1 MIQEI
6 FRKVDEG
13 RGLERDDIRYL
24 LENRESVE
32 EAVFEKARAMTDLH
46 FHKKIYV
53 RGLIEFTN
61 HCHNNCYYCGIR
73 RDNDEVERYRI
84 TPEELEAAVAV
95 GAEAGFQTFVLQ
107 GGEDAYFTD
116 ERLADWVRRI
126 KKIQPSCAITL
137 SVGERSMES
146 YARLKEAGADRFLLR
161 HETYDPAHYK
171 KLHPKEMDQ
180 QKRMK
185 CLMDLKAL
193 GYQVGSGFMVGSP
206 YQTIENLVEDF
217 MFLQE
222 FQPAMIGIGP
232 YVRHHATP
240 FRDFENGS
248 VELTAMCI
256 AILRLLFPTAN
267 IPSTT
272 AMQTLAEDGRNRGI
286 LAGANVFMPN
296 LSPPRVRK
304 SYALYDN
311 KAAFALEAA
320 ENLRDLKEQIA
331 ELGYE
336 IVMSRGDFTGRENH
350 NVQ

>member
-1 MIQEI
+1 MIETI
-6 FRKVDEG
+6 FKKIDEG
-13 RGLERDDIRYL
+13 RGLDREELRYL
-24 LENRESVE
+24 LENREALE
-32 EAVFEKARAMTDLH
+32 EVVFEKARAVSDRH

-61 HCHNNCYYCGIR
+61 YCHNNCYYCGIR
-73 RDNDEVERYRI
+73 RDNDEVARYRL
-84 TPEELEAAVAV
+84 TTEEMEAAVAV
-95 GAEAGFQTFVLQ
+95 GAQAGFQTFVLQ

-116 ERLADWVRRI
+116 ERLADWLRRI
-126 KKIQPSCAITL
+126 KKIQPGCAITL
-137 SVGERSMES
+137 SVGERSRQS

-161 HETYDPAHYK
+161 HETYDPEHYK
-171 KLHPKEMDQ
+171 KLHPKEMD
-180 QKRMK
+180 RERRLA
-185 CLMDLKAL
+185 CLNELKAL

-206 YQTIENLVEDF
+206 YQSTENLVEDF
-217 MFLQE
+217 MFLQKL
-222 FQPAMIGIGP
+222 QPAMIGIGP

-272 AMQTLAEDGRNRGI
+272 AMQTLAADGRNRGI

-296 LSPPRVRK
+296 LSPPRVRE

-320 ENLRDLKEQIA
+320 ENLRDLKAQIA

-336 IVMSRGDFTGRENH
+336 IVMSRGDFKGREI
-350 NVQ
+350 

>member
-1 MIQEI
+1 MIETI
-6 FRKVDEG
+6 FKRIDEG
-13 RGLERDDIRYL
+13 RGLDRKELRYL
-24 LENRESVE
+24 LENREDLE
-32 EAVFEKARAMTDLH
+32 EAVFEKARAVADRH

-61 HCHNNCYYCGIR
+61 YCHNNCYYCGIR
-73 RDNDEVERYRI
+73 RGNDEVDRYRL
-84 TPEELEAAVAV
+84 TTEEMEAAVAV
-95 GAEAGFQTFVLQ
+95 GAQAGFQTFVLQ

-116 ERLADWVRRI
+116 ERLADWLRRI
-126 KKIQPSCAITL
+126 KRIQPGCAITL
-137 SVGERSMES
+137 SVGERSRQS

-161 HETYDPAHYK
+161 HETYDPEHYK
-171 KLHPKEMDQ
+171 KLHPKEMD
-180 QKRMK
+180 RERRLA
-185 CLMDLKAL
+185 CLYELKAL

-206 YQTIENLVEDF
+206 YQSTENLVEDF
-217 MFLQE
+217 MFLQKL
-222 FQPAMIGIGP
+222 QPAMIGIGP

-272 AMQTLAEDGRNRGI
+272 AMQTLAADGRNRGI

-296 LSPPRVRK
+296 LSPPRVRE

-320 ENLRDLKEQIA
+320 ENLRDLKAQIA

-336 IVMSRGDFTGRENH
+336 IVMSRGDFKGREI
-350 NVQ
+350 

>member
-1 MIQEI
+1 MIQTI
-6 FRKVDEG
+6 FEKIDEK
-13 RGLERDDIRYL
+13 RSLDREDLRFL
-24 LENRESVE
+24 LEHREEVQE
-32 EAVFEKARAMTDLH
+32 VVFEKARSIAERY

-61 HCHNNCYYCGIR
+61 YCHNNCYYCGIR
-73 RDNDEVERYRI
+73 RGNGEVVRYRL
-84 TPEELEAAVAV
+84 TTEEMESAVAV

-116 ERLADWVRRI
+116 ERLCDWLQRI
-126 KKIQPSCAITL
+126 KKIQPGCAITL
-137 SVGERSMES
+137 SIGERSKES
-146 YARLKEAGADRFLLR
+146 YAMLKEAGADRFLLR
-161 HETYDPAHYK
+161 HETYDPEHYR

-180 QKRMK
+180 ERRMQ
-185 CLMDLKAL
+185 CLYDLKAL

-206 YQTIENLVEDF
+206 YQTLENLVDDF
-217 MFLQE
+217 LFLQE
-222 FQPAMIGIGP
+222 FRPAMIGIGP

-240 FRDFENGS
+240 FRNFGNGS

-256 AILRLLFPTAN
+256 AILRMLFPTAN

-272 AMQTLAEDGRNRGI
+272 AMQTLAKDGRNRGI

-296 LSPPRVRK
+296 LSPPRVRGK
-304 SYALYDN
+304 YALYDN

-331 ELGYE
+331 ALGYE
-336 IVMSRGDFTGRENH
+336 IVMSRGDFKGREKRY
-350 NVQ
+350 VR

>member
-1 MIQEI
+1 MIETI
-6 FRKVDEG
+6 FKKIDEG
-13 RGLERDDIRYL
+13 RGLDREELRYL
-24 LENRESVE
+24 LENREALE
-32 EAVFEKARAMTDLH
+32 EAVFEKARAVSDRH

-53 RGLIEFTN
+53 RGLIEFSN
-61 HCHNNCYYCGIR
+61 YCHNNCYYCGIR
-73 RDNDEVERYRI
+73 RGNDEVDRYRL
-84 TPEELEAAVAV
+84 TTEEMEAAVAV
-95 GAEAGFQTFVLQ
+95 GAQAGFQTFVLQ

-116 ERLADWVRRI
+116 ERLAEWLRRI
-126 KKIQPSCAITL
+126 KRIQPGCAITL
-137 SVGERSMES
+137 SVGERSRQS

-161 HETYDPAHYK
+161 HETYDSEHYK
-171 KLHPKEMDQ
+171 KLHPKEMD
-180 QKRMK
+180 RERRLA
-185 CLMDLKAL
+185 CLNELKAL

-206 YQTIENLVEDF
+206 YQSTENLVEDF
-217 MFLQE
+217 MFLQKL
-222 FQPAMIGIGP
+222 QPAMIGIGP

-272 AMQTLAEDGRNRGI
+272 AMQTLAADGRNRGI

-296 LSPPRVRK
+296 LSPPRVRE

-320 ENLRDLKEQIA
+320 ENLRDLKAQIA

-336 IVMSRGDFTGRENH
+336 IVMSRGDFKGREI
-350 NVQ
+350 

>member
-1 MIQEI
+1 MIETI
-6 FRKVDEG
+6 FKKIDEG
-13 RGLERDDIRYL
+13 RGLDREELRYL
-24 LENRESVE
+24 LENREAL
-32 EAVFEKARAMTDLH
+32 EAVVFEKARAVSDRH

-53 RGLIEFTN
+53 RGLIEFSN
-61 HCHNNCYYCGIR
+61 YCHNNCYYCGIR
-73 RDNDEVERYRI
+73 RGNDEVDRYRL
-84 TPEELEAAVAV
+84 TTEEMEAAVAV
-95 GAEAGFQTFVLQ
+95 GAQAGFQTFVLQ

-116 ERLADWVRRI
+116 ERLAEWLRRI
-126 KKIQPSCAITL
+126 KRIQPGCAITL
-137 SVGERSMES
+137 SVGERSRQS

-161 HETYDPAHYK
+161 HETYDSEHYK
-171 KLHPKEMDQ
+171 KLHPKEMD
-180 QKRMK
+180 RDRRLA
-185 CLMDLKAL
+185 CLNELKAL

-206 YQTIENLVEDF
+206 YQSTENLVEDF
-217 MFLQE
+217 MFLQKL
-222 FQPAMIGIGP
+222 QPAMIGIGP

-272 AMQTLAEDGRNRGI
+272 AMQTLAADGRNRGI

-296 LSPPRVRK
+296 LSPPRVRE

-331 ELGYE
+331 QLGYE
-336 IVMSRGDFTGRENH
+336 IVMSRGDFKGREI
-350 NVQ
+350 

>member
-1 MIQEI
+1 MIETI
-6 FRKVDEG
+6 FKKIDEG
-13 RGLERDDIRYL
+13 RGLEREDLRYL
-24 LENRESVE
+24 LENRETVE
-32 EAVFEKARAMTDLH
+32 EALFEKARALTERH

-61 HCHNNCYYCGIR
+61 YCHNNCYYCGIR
-73 RDNDEVERYRI
+73 RDNDEVARYRL
-84 TPEELEAAVAV
+84 TTEEMEAAVAV

-116 ERLADWVRRI
+116 ERLADWLRRI
-126 KKIQPSCAITL
+126 KKIQPGCAITL
-137 SVGERSMES
+137 SVGERSRQS

-161 HETYDPAHYK
+161 HETYDPEHYK
-171 KLHPKEMDQ
+171 KLHPKEMD
-180 QKRMK
+180 RERRLA
-185 CLMDLKAL
+185 CLYELKAL

-206 YQTIENLVEDF
+206 YQSTENLVEDF
-217 MFLQE
+217 MFLQKL
-222 FQPAMIGIGP
+222 QPAMIGIGP

-256 AILRLLFPTAN
+256 AILRLLFPAAN

-272 AMQTLAEDGRNRGI
+272 AMQTLAADGRNRGI

-296 LSPPRVRK
+296 LSPPRVRE

-320 ENLRDLKEQIA
+320 ENLRDLKAQIA

-336 IVMSRGDFTGRENH
+336 IVMSRGDFKGREI
-350 NVQ
+350 

>member
-1 MIQEI
+1 MIETI
-6 FRKVDEG
+6 FKKIDEG
-13 RGLERDDIRYL
+13 RGLDREELRYL
-24 LENRESVE
+24 LENREAL
-32 EAVFEKARAMTDLH
+32 EAVVFEKARAVSDRH

-53 RGLIEFTN
+53 RGLIEFSN
-61 HCHNNCYYCGIR
+61 YCHNNCYYCGIR
-73 RDNDEVERYRI
+73 RGNDEVDRYRL
-84 TPEELEAAVAV
+84 TTEEMEAAVAV
-95 GAEAGFQTFVLQ
+95 GAQAGFQTFVLQ

-116 ERLADWVRRI
+116 ERLAEWLRRI
-126 KKIQPSCAITL
+126 KRIQPGCAITL
-137 SVGERSMES
+137 SVGERSRQS

-161 HETYDPAHYK
+161 HETYDSEHYK
-171 KLHPKEMDQ
+171 KLHPKEMD
-180 QKRMK
+180 RDRRLA
-185 CLMDLKAL
+185 CLNELKAL

-206 YQTIENLVEDF
+206 YQSTENLVEDF
-217 MFLQE
+217 MFLQKL
-222 FQPAMIGIGP
+222 QPAMIGIGP

-272 AMQTLAEDGRNRGI
+272 AMQTLAADGRNRGI

-296 LSPPRVRK
+296 LSPPRVRE

-320 ENLRDLKEQIA
+320 ENLRDLKAQIA

>member
-1 MIQEI
+1 MIETI
-6 FRKVDEG
+6 FKKIDEG
-13 RGLERDDIRYL
+13 RGLEREDLRYL
-24 LENRESVE
+24 LENRETVE
-32 EAVFEKARAMTDLH
+32 DAVFEKARAITERH

-61 HCHNNCYYCGIR
+61 YCHNNCYYCGIR
-73 RDNDEVERYRI
+73 RDNDEVARYRL
-84 TPEELEAAVAV
+84 TTEEMEAAVTV

-116 ERLADWVRRI
+116 ERLADWLGRI
-126 KKIQPSCAITL
+126 KKIQPGCAITL
-137 SVGERSMES
+137 SVGERSRQS

-161 HETYDPAHYK
+161 HETYDPEHYK
-171 KLHPKEMDQ
+171 KLHPKEMD
-180 QKRMK
+180 RDRRLA
-185 CLMDLKAL
+185 CLYDLKTL

-206 YQTIENLVEDF
+206 YQSTENLVEDF
-217 MFLQE
+217 MFLQKL
-222 FQPAMIGIGP
+222 QPAMIGIGP

-256 AILRLLFPTAN
+256 AILRLLFPAAN

-272 AMQTLAEDGRNRGI
+272 AMQTLAADGRNRGI

-296 LSPPRVRK
+296 LSPPRVRE

-320 ENLRDLKEQIA
+320 ENLRDLKAQIA

-336 IVMSRGDFTGRENH
+336 IVMSRGDFKGREI
-350 NVQ
+350 

>member
-1 MIQEI
+1 MIETI
-6 FRKVDEG
+6 FKKIDEG
-13 RGLERDDIRYL
+13 RGLEREDLRYL
-24 LENRESVE
+24 LENRETVE
-32 EAVFEKARAMTDLH
+32 EPVFEKARALTERH

-61 HCHNNCYYCGIR
+61 YCHNNCYYCGIR
-73 RDNDEVERYRI
+73 RDNDEVARYRL
-84 TPEELEAAVAV
+84 TTEEMEAAVAV

-116 ERLADWVRRI
+116 EQLADWLGRI
-126 KKIQPSCAITL
+126 KKIQPGCAITL
-137 SVGERSMES
+137 SVGERSRQS

-161 HETYDPAHYK
+161 HETYDPEHYK
-171 KLHPKEMDQ
+171 KLHPKEMD
-180 QKRMK
+180 RDRRLA
-185 CLMDLKAL
+185 CLYELKAL

-206 YQTIENLVEDF
+206 YQSTENLVEDF
-217 MFLQE
+217 MFLQKL
-222 FQPAMIGIGP
+222 QPAMIGIGP

-272 AMQTLAEDGRNRGI
+272 AMQTLAADGRNRGI

-296 LSPPRVRK
+296 LSPPRVRE

-320 ENLRDLKEQIA
+320 ENLRDLKAQIA

-336 IVMSRGDFTGRENH
+336 IVMSRGDFTGREI
-350 NVQ
+350 

>member
-1 MIQEI
+1 MIETI
-6 FRKVDEG
+6 FKKIDEG
-13 RGLERDDIRYL
+13 RGLDREELRYL
-24 LENRESVE
+24 LENREALE
-32 EAVFEKARAMTDLH
+32 EAVFEKARAVSDRH

-53 RGLIEFTN
+53 RGLIEFSN
-61 HCHNNCYYCGIR
+61 YCHNNCYYCGIR
-73 RDNDEVERYRI
+73 RDNDEVARYRL
-84 TPEELEAAVAV
+84 TTEEMEAAVAV
-95 GAEAGFQTFVLQ
+95 GAQAGFQTFVLQ

-116 ERLADWVRRI
+116 ERLADWLRRI
-126 KKIQPSCAITL
+126 KKIQPGCAITL
-137 SVGERSMES
+137 SVGERSRQS

-161 HETYDPAHYK
+161 HETYDPEHYK
-171 KLHPKEMDQ
+171 KLHPKEMD
-180 QKRMK
+180 RERRLA
-185 CLMDLKAL
+185 CLNELKAL

-206 YQTIENLVEDF
+206 YQSTENLVEDF
-217 MFLQE
+217 MFLQKL
-222 FQPAMIGIGP
+222 QPAMIGIGP

-272 AMQTLAEDGRNRGI
+272 AMQTLAADGRNRGI

-296 LSPPRVRK
+296 LSPPRVRE

-320 ENLRDLKEQIA
+320 ENLRDLKAQIA

-336 IVMSRGDFTGRENH
+336 IVMSRGDFKGREI
-350 NVQ
+350 

>member
-1 MIQEI
+1 MIETI
-6 FRKVDEG
+6 FKKIDEG
-13 RGLERDDIRYL
+13 RGLEREDLRYL
-24 LENRESVE
+24 LENCETVE
-32 EAVFEKARAMTDLH
+32 EAVFEKARAITERH

-61 HCHNNCYYCGIR
+61 YCHNNCYYCGIR
-73 RDNDEVERYRI
+73 RDNDEVARYRL
-84 TPEELEAAVAV
+84 TTEEMEAAVAV

-107 GGEDAYFTD
+107 GGEDTYFTD
-116 ERLADWVRRI
+116 ERLADWLGRI
-126 KKIQPSCAITL
+126 KKIQPGCAITL
-137 SVGERSMES
+137 SVGERSRES

-161 HETYDPAHYK
+161 HETYDPEHYK
-171 KLHPKEMDQ
+171 KLHPKEMD
-180 QKRMK
+180 RDRRLA
-185 CLMDLKAL
+185 CLYDLKTL

-206 YQTIENLVEDF
+206 YQSTENLVEDF
-217 MFLQE
+217 MFLQKL
-222 FQPAMIGIGP
+222 QPAMIGIGP

-272 AMQTLAEDGRNRGI
+272 AMQTLAADGRNRGI

-296 LSPPRVRK
+296 LSPPRVRER
-304 SYALYDN
+304 YALYDN

-320 ENLRDLKEQIA
+320 ENLRDLKAQIA

-336 IVMSRGDFTGRENH
+336 IVMSRGDFTGREI
-350 NVQ
+350 

>member
-1 MIQEI
+1 MIETI
-6 FRKVDEG
+6 FKKIDEG
-13 RGLERDDIRYL
+13 RGLDREELRYL
-24 LENRESVE
+24 LENREAL
-32 EAVFEKARAMTDLH
+32 EAVVFEKARAVSDRH

-53 RGLIEFTN
+53 RGLIEFSN
-61 HCHNNCYYCGIR
+61 YCHNNCYYCGIR
-73 RDNDEVERYRI
+73 RGNDEVDRYRL
-84 TPEELEAAVAV
+84 TTEEMEAAVAV
-95 GAEAGFQTFVLQ
+95 GAQAGFQTFVLQ

-116 ERLADWVRRI
+116 ERLAEWLRRI
-126 KKIQPSCAITL
+126 KRIQPGCAITL
-137 SVGERSMES
+137 SVGERSRQS

-161 HETYDPAHYK
+161 HETYDPTHYK
-171 KLHPKEMDQ
+171 KLHPKEMD
-180 QKRMK
+180 RERRLA
-185 CLMDLKAL
+185 CLNELKAL

-206 YQTIENLVEDF
+206 YQSTENLVEDF
-217 MFLQE
+217 MFLQKL
-222 FQPAMIGIGP
+222 QPAMIGIGP

-272 AMQTLAEDGRNRGI
+272 AMQTLAADGRNRGI

-296 LSPPRVRK
+296 LSPPRVRE

-320 ENLRDLKEQIA
+320 ENLRDLKAQIA

-336 IVMSRGDFTGRENH
+336 IVMSRGDFKGREI
-350 NVQ
+350 

>member
-1 MIQEI
+1 MIETI
-6 FRKVDEG
+6 FKKIDEG
-13 RGLERDDIRYL
+13 RGLDREELRYL
-24 LENRESVE
+24 LENREAL
-32 EAVFEKARAMTDLH
+32 EAVVFEKARAVSDRH

-53 RGLIEFTN
+53 RGLIEFSN
-61 HCHNNCYYCGIR
+61 YCHNNCYYCGIR
-73 RDNDEVERYRI
+73 RGNDEVDRYRL
-84 TPEELEAAVAV
+84 TTEEMEAAVAV
-95 GAEAGFQTFVLQ
+95 GAQAGFQTFVLQ

-116 ERLADWVRRI
+116 ERLADWLRRI
-126 KKIQPSCAITL
+126 KKIQPGCAITL
-137 SVGERSMES
+137 SVGERSRQS

-161 HETYDPAHYK
+161 HETYDSEHYK
-171 KLHPKEMDQ
+171 KLHPKEMD
-180 QKRMK
+180 RERRLA
-185 CLMDLKAL
+185 CLNELKAL

-206 YQTIENLVEDF
+206 YQSTENLVEDF
-217 MFLQE
+217 MFLQKL
-222 FQPAMIGIGP
+222 QPAMIGIGP

-272 AMQTLAEDGRNRGI
+272 AMQTLATDGRNRGI

-296 LSPPRVRK
+296 LSPPRVRE

-320 ENLRDLKEQIA
+320 ENIRDLKAQIA

-336 IVMSRGDFTGRENH
+336 IVMSRGDFKGREI
-350 NVQ
+350 

>member
-1 MIQEI
+1 MIETI
-6 FRKVDEG
+6 FKRIDEG
-13 RGLERDDIRYL
+13 RGLDREELRYL
-24 LENRESVE
+24 LENREDLE
-32 EAVFEKARAMTDLH
+32 EAVFEKARAVADRH

-53 RGLIEFTN
+53 RGLIEFSN
-61 HCHNNCYYCGIR
+61 YCHNNCYYCGIR
-73 RDNDEVERYRI
+73 RGNDEVDRYRL
-84 TPEELEAAVAV
+84 TTEEMEAAVAV
-95 GAEAGFQTFVLQ
+95 GAQAGFQTFVLQ
-107 GGEDAYFTD
+107 GGEDAYYTD
-116 ERLADWVRRI
+116 ERLADWLRRI
-126 KKIQPSCAITL
+126 KRIQPGCAITL
-137 SVGERSMES
+137 SVGERSRQS

-161 HETYDPAHYK
+161 HETYDSEHYK
-171 KLHPKEMDQ
+171 KLHPKEMD
-180 QKRMK
+180 RERRLA
-185 CLMDLKAL
+185 CLNELKAL

-206 YQTIENLVEDF
+206 YQSTENLVEDF
-217 MFLQE
+217 MFLQKL
-222 FQPAMIGIGP
+222 QPAMIGIGP

-272 AMQTLAEDGRNRGI
+272 AMQTLAADGRNRGI

-296 LSPPRVRK
+296 LSPPRVRE

-320 ENLRDLKEQIA
+320 ENLRDLKAQIA

-336 IVMSRGDFTGRENH
+336 IVMSRGDFKGREI
-350 NVQ
+350 

>member
-1 MIQEI
+1 MIETI
-6 FRKVDEG
+6 FKRIDEG
-13 RGLERDDIRYL
+13 RGLDRKELRYL
-24 LENRESVE
+24 LENREDLE
-32 EAVFEKARAMTDLH
+32 EAVFEKARAVADRH

-61 HCHNNCYYCGIR
+61 YCHNNCYYCGIR
-73 RDNDEVERYRI
+73 RGNDEVDRYRL
-84 TPEELEAAVAV
+84 TTEEMEAAVAV
-95 GAEAGFQTFVLQ
+95 GAQAGFQTFVLQ

-116 ERLADWVRRI
+116 ERLADWLRRI
-126 KKIQPSCAITL
+126 KRIQPGCAITL
-137 SVGERSMES
+137 SVGERSRQS

-161 HETYDPAHYK
+161 HETYDPEHYK
-171 KLHPKEMDQ
+171 KLHPKEMDRD
-180 QKRMK
+180 KRLA
-185 CLMDLKAL
+185 CLYELKAL

-206 YQTIENLVEDF
+206 YQSTENLVEDF
-217 MFLQE
+217 MFLQKL
-222 FQPAMIGIGP
+222 QPAMIGIGP

-248 VELTAMCI
+248 VEITAMCI

-272 AMQTLAEDGRNRGI
+272 AMQTLAADGRNRGI

-296 LSPPRVRK
+296 LSPPRVRE

-320 ENLRDLKEQIA
+320 ENLRDLKAQIA

-336 IVMSRGDFTGRENH
+336 IVMSRGDFKGREI
-350 NVQ
+350 

>member
-1 MIQEI
+1 MIETI
-6 FRKVDEG
+6 FKKIDEG
-13 RGLERDDIRYL
+13 RGLDREELRYL
-24 LENRESVE
+24 LENREAL
-32 EAVFEKARAMTDLH
+32 EAVVFEKARAVSDRH

-53 RGLIEFTN
+53 RGLIEFSN
-61 HCHNNCYYCGIR
+61 YCHNNCYYCGIR
-73 RDNDEVERYRI
+73 RGNDEVDRYRL
-84 TPEELEAAVAV
+84 TTEEMEAAVAV
-95 GAEAGFQTFVLQ
+95 GAQAGFQTFVLQ

-116 ERLADWVRRI
+116 ERLAEWLRRI
-126 KKIQPSCAITL
+126 KRIQPGCAITL
-137 SVGERSMES
+137 SVGERSRQS

-161 HETYDPAHYK
+161 HETYDSEHYK
-171 KLHPKEMDQ
+171 KLHPKEMD
-180 QKRMK
+180 RDRRLA
-185 CLMDLKAL
+185 CLNELKAL

-206 YQTIENLVEDF
+206 YQSTENLVEDF
-217 MFLQE
+217 MFLQKL
-222 FQPAMIGIGP
+222 QPAMIGIGP

-272 AMQTLAEDGRNRGI
+272 AMQTLAADGRNRGI

-296 LSPPRVRK
+296 LSPPRVRE

-320 ENLRDLKEQIA
+320 ENLRDLKAQIA

-336 IVMSRGDFTGRENH
+336 IVMSRGDFKGREI
-350 NVQ
+350 

>member
-1 MIQEI
+1 MIETI
-6 FRKVDEG
+6 FKKIDEG
-13 RGLERDDIRYL
+13 RGLEREDLRYL
-24 LENRESVE
+24 LENRETVE
-32 EAVFEKARAMTDLH
+32 EPVFEKARALTERH
-46 FHKKIYV
+46 FNKKIYV

-61 HCHNNCYYCGIR
+61 YCHNNCYYCGIR
-73 RDNDEVERYRI
+73 RDNDEVARYRL
-84 TPEELEAAVAV
+84 TTEEMEAAVAV

-116 ERLADWVRRI
+116 ERLADWLGRI
-126 KKIQPSCAITL
+126 KRIQPGCAITL
-137 SVGERSMES
+137 SVGERSRQS

-161 HETYDPAHYK
+161 HETYDPKHYK
-171 KLHPKEMDQ
+171 KLHPKEMD
-180 QKRMK
+180 RDRRLA
-185 CLMDLKAL
+185 CLYELKAL

-206 YQTIENLVEDF
+206 YQSTENLVEDF
-217 MFLQE
+217 MFLQKL
-222 FQPAMIGIGP
+222 QPAMIGIGP

-272 AMQTLAEDGRNRGI
+272 AMQTLAADGRNRGI

-296 LSPPRVRK
+296 LSPPRVRE

-320 ENLRDLKEQIA
+320 ENLRDLKAQIA

-336 IVMSRGDFTGRENH
+336 IVMSRGDFTGREI
-350 NVQ
+350 

>member
-1 MIQEI
+1 MIETI
-6 FRKVDEG
+6 FKKIDEG
-13 RGLERDDIRYL
+13 RGLDREELRYL
-24 LENRESVE
+24 LENREALK
-32 EAVFEKARAMTDLH
+32 EAVFEKARAVSDRH

-53 RGLIEFTN
+53 RGLIEFSN
-61 HCHNNCYYCGIR
+61 YCHNNCYYCGIR
-73 RDNDEVERYRI
+73 RDNDEVARYRL
-84 TPEELEAAVAV
+84 TTEEMEAAVAV

-116 ERLADWVRRI
+116 ERLADWLRRI
-126 KKIQPSCAITL
+126 KKIQPGCAITL
-137 SVGERSMES
+137 SVGERSRQS

-161 HETYDPAHYK
+161 HETYDPEHYK
-171 KLHPKEMDQ
+171 KLHPKEMD
-180 QKRMK
+180 RERRLA
-185 CLMDLKAL
+185 CLNELKAL

-206 YQTIENLVEDF
+206 YQSTENLVEDF
-217 MFLQE
+217 MFLQKL
-222 FQPAMIGIGP
+222 QPAMIGIGP

-272 AMQTLAEDGRNRGI
+272 AMQTLAADGRNRGI

-296 LSPPRVRK
+296 LSPPRVRE

-320 ENLRDLKEQIA
+320 ENLRDLKAQIA

-336 IVMSRGDFTGRENH
+336 IVMSRGDFKGREI
-350 NVQ
+350 

>member
-1 MIQEI
+1 MIETI
-6 FRKVDEG
+6 FKKIDEG
-13 RGLERDDIRYL
+13 RGLDRKELRYL
-24 LENRESVE
+24 LENREDLE
-32 EAVFEKARAMTDLH
+32 EAVFEKARAVADRH

-61 HCHNNCYYCGIR
+61 YCHNNCYYCGIR
-73 RDNDEVERYRI
+73 RGNDEVDRYRL
-84 TPEELEAAVAV
+84 TTEEMEAAVAV
-95 GAEAGFQTFVLQ
+95 GAQAGFQTFVLQ

-116 ERLADWVRRI
+116 ERLADWLRRI
-126 KKIQPSCAITL
+126 KKIQPGCAITL
-137 SVGERSMES
+137 SVGERSRQS

-161 HETYDPAHYK
+161 HETYDSEHYK
-171 KLHPKEMDQ
+171 KLHPKEMD
-180 QKRMK
+180 RERRLA
-185 CLMDLKAL
+185 CLNELKAL

-206 YQTIENLVEDF
+206 YQSTENLVEDF
-217 MFLQE
+217 MFLQKL
-222 FQPAMIGIGP
+222 QPAMIGIGP

-272 AMQTLAEDGRNRGI
+272 AMQTLAADGRNRGI

-296 LSPPRVRK
+296 LSPPRVRE

-320 ENLRDLKEQIA
+320 ENLRDLKAQIA

-336 IVMSRGDFTGRENH
+336 IVMSRGDFKGREI
-350 NVQ
+350 

>member
-1 MIQEI
+1 MIETI
-6 FRKVDEG
+6 FKRIDEG
-13 RGLERDDIRYL
+13 RGLDREELRYL
-24 LENRESVE
+24 LENREDLE
-32 EAVFEKARAMTDLH
+32 EAVFEKARAVADRH

-61 HCHNNCYYCGIR
+61 YCHNNCYYCGIR
-73 RDNDEVERYRI
+73 RGNDEVDRYRL
-84 TPEELEAAVAV
+84 TTEEMEAAVAV
-95 GAEAGFQTFVLQ
+95 GAQAGFQTFVLQ

-116 ERLADWVRRI
+116 ERLAEWLRRI
-126 KKIQPSCAITL
+126 KRIQPGCAITL
-137 SVGERSMES
+137 SVGERSRQS

-161 HETYDPAHYK
+161 HETYDSEHYK
-171 KLHPKEMDQ
+171 KLHPKEMD
-180 QKRMK
+180 RERRLA
-185 CLMDLKAL
+185 CLNELKAL
-193 GYQVGSGFMVGSP
+193 GYQVGSGFMVGGP
-206 YQTIENLVEDF
+206 YQSTENLVEDF
-217 MFLQE
+217 MFLQKL
-222 FQPAMIGIGP
+222 QPAMIGIGP

-272 AMQTLAEDGRNRGI
+272 AMQTLAADGRNRGI

-296 LSPPRVRK
+296 LSPPRVRE

-320 ENLRDLKEQIA
+320 ENLRDLKAQIA

-336 IVMSRGDFTGRENH
+336 IVMSRGDFKGREI
-350 NVQ
+350 

>member
-1 MIQEI
+1 MIETI
-6 FRKVDEG
+6 FKKIDEG
-13 RGLERDDIRYL
+13 RGLDREELRYL
-24 LENRESVE
+24 LENREAL
-32 EAVFEKARAMTDLH
+32 EAVVFEKARAVSDRH

-53 RGLIEFTN
+53 RGLIEFSN
-61 HCHNNCYYCGIR
+61 YCHNNCYYCGILR
-73 RDNDEVERYRI
+73 GNDEVDRYRL
-84 TPEELEAAVAV
+84 TTEEMEAAVAV
-95 GAEAGFQTFVLQ
+95 GAQAGFQTFVLQ

-116 ERLADWVRRI
+116 ERLAEWLRRI
-126 KKIQPSCAITL
+126 KRIQPGCAITL
-137 SVGERSMES
+137 SVGERSRQS

-161 HETYDPAHYK
+161 HETYDSEHYK
-171 KLHPKEMDQ
+171 KLHPKEMD
-180 QKRMK
+180 RERRLA
-185 CLMDLKAL
+185 CLNELKAL

-206 YQTIENLVEDF
+206 YQSTENLVEDF
-217 MFLQE
+217 MFLQKL
-222 FQPAMIGIGP
+222 QPAMIGIGP

-272 AMQTLAEDGRNRGI
+272 AMQTLAADGRNRGI

-296 LSPPRVRK
+296 LSPPRVRE

-320 ENLRDLKEQIA
+320 ENLRDLKAQIA

-336 IVMSRGDFTGRENH
+336 IVMSRGDFKGREI
-350 NVQ
+350 

>member
-1 MIQEI
+1 MIETI
-6 FRKVDEG
+6 FKKIDEG
-13 RGLERDDIRYL
+13 RGLDRADLRYL
-24 LENRESVE
+24 LENRETVE
-32 EAVFEKARAMTDLH
+32 EAVFEKARAVSDRH

-53 RGLIEFTN
+53 RGLIEFSN
-61 HCHNNCYYCGIR
+61 YCHNNCYYCGIR
-73 RDNDEVERYRI
+73 RDNDEVARYRL
-84 TPEELEAAVAV
+84 TAEEMEAAVAV
-95 GAEAGFQTFVLQ
+95 GAQAGFQTFVLQ

-116 ERLADWVRRI
+116 ERLADWLRRI
-126 KKIQPSCAITL
+126 KKIQPGCAITL
-137 SVGERSMES
+137 SVGERSRES

-161 HETYDPAHYK
+161 HETYDPEHYK
-171 KLHPKEMDQ
+171 KLHPKEMD
-180 QKRMK
+180 RDRRLA
-185 CLMDLKAL
+185 CLYELKAL

-206 YQTIENLVEDF
+206 YQSTENLVEDF
-217 MFLQE
+217 MFLQKL
-222 FQPAMIGIGP
+222 QPAMIGIGP

-272 AMQTLAEDGRNRGI
+272 AMQTLAADGRNRGI

-296 LSPPRVRK
+296 LSPPRVRE

-320 ENLRDLKEQIA
+320 ENLRDLKAQIA

-336 IVMSRGDFTGRENH
+336 IVMSRGDFKGREI
-350 NVQ
+350 

>member
-1 MIQEI
+1 MIETI
-6 FRKVDEG
+6 FKRIDEG
-13 RGLERDDIRYL
+13 RGLDRKELRYL
-24 LENRESVE
+24 LENREALE
-32 EAVFEKARAMTDLH
+32 EAVFEKARAVADRH

-61 HCHNNCYYCGIR
+61 YCHNNCYYCGIR
-73 RDNDEVERYRI
+73 RGNDEVDRYRL
-84 TPEELEAAVAV
+84 TTEEMEAAVAV
-95 GAEAGFQTFVLQ
+95 GAQAGFQTFVLQ

-116 ERLADWVRRI
+116 ERLADWLRRI
-126 KKIQPSCAITL
+126 KRIQPGCAITL
-137 SVGERSMES
+137 SVGERSRQS

-161 HETYDPAHYK
+161 HETYDSEHYK
-171 KLHPKEMDQ
+171 KLHPKEMD
-180 QKRMK
+180 RERRLA
-185 CLMDLKAL
+185 CLNELKAL

-206 YQTIENLVEDF
+206 YQSTENLVEDF
-217 MFLQE
+217 MFLQKL
-222 FQPAMIGIGP
+222 QPAMIGIGP

-272 AMQTLAEDGRNRGI
+272 AMQTLAADGRNRGI

-296 LSPPRVRK
+296 LSPPRVRE

-320 ENLRDLKEQIA
+320 ENLRDLKAQIA

-336 IVMSRGDFTGRENH
+336 IVMSRGDFKGREI
-350 NVQ
+350 

>member
-1 MIQEI
+1 MIETI
-6 FRKVDEG
+6 FKKIDEG
-13 RGLERDDIRYL
+13 RGLEREDLRYL
-24 LENRESVE
+24 LENREAIKE
-32 EAVFEKARAMTDLH
+32 PVFEKARAFTERH

-61 HCHNNCYYCGIR
+61 YCHNNCYYCGIR
-73 RDNDEVERYRI
+73 RDNDEVARYRL
-84 TPEELEAAVAV
+84 TTEEMEAAVAV

-116 ERLADWVRRI
+116 ERLADWLGRI
-126 KKIQPSCAITL
+126 KKIQPGCAITL
-137 SVGERSMES
+137 SVGERSRQS

-171 KLHPKEMDQ
+171 KLHPKEMD
-180 QKRMK
+180 RDRRLA
-185 CLMDLKAL
+185 CLYELKAL

-206 YQTIENLVEDF
+206 YQSTENLVEDF
-217 MFLQE
+217 LFLQKL
-222 FQPAMIGIGP
+222 QPAMIGIGP

-256 AILRLLFPTAN
+256 AILRLLFPAAN

-272 AMQTLAEDGRNRGI
+272 AMQTLAADGRNRGI

-296 LSPPRVRK
+296 LSPPRVRER
-304 SYALYDN
+304 YALYDN

-320 ENLRDLKEQIA
+320 ENLRDLKAQIA

-336 IVMSRGDFTGRENH
+336 IVMSRGDFTGREI
-350 NVQ
+350 

>member
-1 MIQEI
+1 MIETI
-6 FRKVDEG
+6 FKKIDEG
-13 RGLERDDIRYL
+13 RGLDREELRYL
-24 LENRESVE
+24 LENREALK
-32 EAVFEKARAMTDLH
+32 EAVFEKARAVSDRH

-53 RGLIEFTN
+53 RGLIEFSN
-61 HCHNNCYYCGIR
+61 YCHNNCYYCGIR
-73 RDNDEVERYRI
+73 RDNDEVARYRL
-84 TPEELEAAVAV
+84 TTEEMEAAVAV

-116 ERLADWVRRI
+116 ERLADWLRRI
-126 KKIQPSCAITL
+126 KKIQPGCAITL
-137 SVGERSMES
+137 SVGERSRQS

-161 HETYDPAHYK
+161 HETYDPEHYK
-171 KLHPKEMDQ
+171 KLHPKEMD
-180 QKRMK
+180 RERRLA
-185 CLMDLKAL
+185 CLNELKAL

-206 YQTIENLVEDF
+206 YQSTENLVEDF
-217 MFLQE
+217 MFLQKL
-222 FQPAMIGIGP
+222 QPAMIGIGP

-272 AMQTLAEDGRNRGI
+272 AMQTLAADGRNRGI

-296 LSPPRVRK
+296 LSPPRVRE

-320 ENLRDLKEQIA
+320 ENIRDLKAQIA

-336 IVMSRGDFTGRENH
+336 IVMSRGDFKGREI
-350 NVQ
+350 

>member
-1 MIQEI
+1 MIETI
-6 FRKVDEG
+6 FKKIDEG
-13 RGLERDDIRYL
+13 RGLEREDLRYL
-24 LENRESVE
+24 LENRETVE
-32 EAVFEKARAMTDLH
+32 EAVFEKARALTERH

-61 HCHNNCYYCGIR
+61 YCHNNCYYCGIR
-73 RDNDEVERYRI
+73 RDNDEVARYRL
-84 TPEELEAAVAV
+84 TTEEMEAAVAV

-116 ERLADWVRRI
+116 ERLADWLERI
-126 KKIQPSCAITL
+126 KKIQPGCAITL
-137 SVGERSMES
+137 SVGERSRQS

-161 HETYDPAHYK
+161 HETYDPEHYK
-171 KLHPKEMDQ
+171 KLHPKEMERN
-180 QKRMK
+180 KRLA
-185 CLMDLKAL
+185 CLYELKAL

-206 YQTIENLVEDF
+206 YQSTENLVEDF
-217 MFLQE
+217 MFLQKL
-222 FQPAMIGIGP
+222 QPAMIGIGP

-256 AILRLLFPTAN
+256 AILRLLFPAAN

-272 AMQTLAEDGRNRGI
+272 AMQTLAADGRNRGI

-296 LSPPRVRK
+296 LSPPRVRER
-304 SYALYDN
+304 YALYDN

-320 ENLRDLKEQIA
+320 ENLRDLKAQIA

-336 IVMSRGDFTGRENH
+336 IVMSRGDFTGREI
-350 NVQ
+350 

>member
-1 MIQEI
+1 MIETI
-6 FRKVDEG
+6 FKKIDEG
-13 RGLERDDIRYL
+13 RGLDREELRYL
-24 LENRESVE
+24 LENREALE
-32 EAVFEKARAMTDLH
+32 EVVFEKARAVSDRH

-53 RGLIEFTN
+53 RGLIEFSN
-61 HCHNNCYYCGIR
+61 YCHNNCYYCGIR
-73 RDNDEVERYRI
+73 RDNDEVARYRL
-84 TPEELEAAVAV
+84 TTEEMEAAVAV
-95 GAEAGFQTFVLQ
+95 GAQAGFQTFVLQ

-116 ERLADWVRRI
+116 ERLADWLRRI
-126 KKIQPSCAITL
+126 KKIQPGCAITL
-137 SVGERSMES
+137 SVGERSRQS

-161 HETYDPAHYK
+161 HETYDPEHYK
-171 KLHPKEMDQ
+171 KLHPKEMD
-180 QKRMK
+180 RERRLA
-185 CLMDLKAL
+185 CLNELKAL

-206 YQTIENLVEDF
+206 YQSTENLVEDF
-217 MFLQE
+217 MFLQKL
-222 FQPAMIGIGP
+222 QPAMIGIGP

-272 AMQTLAEDGRNRGI
+272 AMQTLAADGRNRGI

-296 LSPPRVRK
+296 LSPPRVRE

-320 ENLRDLKEQIA
+320 ENLRDLKAQIA

-336 IVMSRGDFTGRENH
+336 IVMSRGDFKGREI
-350 NVQ
+350 

>member
-1 MIQEI
+1 MIETI
-6 FRKVDEG
+6 FKKIDEG
-13 RGLERDDIRYL
+13 RGLDREELRYL
-24 LENRESVE
+24 LENREALE
-32 EAVFEKARAMTDLH
+32 EVVFEKARAVSDRH

-61 HCHNNCYYCGIR
+61 YCHNNCYYCGIR
-73 RDNDEVERYRI
+73 RDNDEVARYRL
-84 TPEELEAAVAV
+84 TTEEMEAAVAV
-95 GAEAGFQTFVLQ
+95 GAHAGFQTFVLQ

-116 ERLADWVRRI
+116 ERLADWLRRI
-126 KKIQPSCAITL
+126 KKIQPGCAITL
-137 SVGERSMES
+137 SVGERSRQS

-161 HETYDPAHYK
+161 HETYDPEHYK
-171 KLHPKEMDQ
+171 KLHPKEMD
-180 QKRMK
+180 RERRLA
-185 CLMDLKAL
+185 CLNELKAL

-206 YQTIENLVEDF
+206 YQSTENLVEDF
-217 MFLQE
+217 MFLQKL
-222 FQPAMIGIGP
+222 QPAMIGIGP

-272 AMQTLAEDGRNRGI
+272 AMQTLAADGRNRGI

-296 LSPPRVRK
+296 LSPPRVRE

-320 ENLRDLKEQIA
+320 ENLRDLKAQIA

-336 IVMSRGDFTGRENH
+336 IVMSRGDFKGREI
-350 NVQ
+350 

>member
-1 MIQEI
+1 MIETI
-6 FRKVDEG
+6 FKKIDEG
-13 RGLERDDIRYL
+13 RGLDREELRYL
-24 LENRESVE
+24 LENREAL
-32 EAVFEKARAMTDLH
+32 EAVVFEKARAVSDRH

-53 RGLIEFTN
+53 RGLIEFSN
-61 HCHNNCYYCGIR
+61 YCHNNCYYCGIR
-73 RDNDEVERYRI
+73 RGNDEVDRYRL
-84 TPEELEAAVAV
+84 TTEEMEAAVAV
-95 GAEAGFQTFVLQ
+95 GAQAGFQTFVLQ

-116 ERLADWVRRI
+116 ERLAEWLRRI
-126 KKIQPSCAITL
+126 KRIQPGCAITL
-137 SVGERSMES
+137 SVGERSRQS

-161 HETYDPAHYK
+161 HETYDSEHYK
-171 KLHPKEMDQ
+171 KLHPKEMD
-180 QKRMK
+180 RERRLA
-185 CLMDLKAL
+185 CLNELKAL

-206 YQTIENLVEDF
+206 YQSTENLVEDF
-217 MFLQE
+217 MFLQKL
-222 FQPAMIGIGP
+222 QPAMIGIGP

-272 AMQTLAEDGRNRGI
+272 AMQTLAADGRNRGI

-296 LSPPRVRK
+296 LSPPRVRE

-320 ENLRDLKEQIA
+320 ENLRDLKAQIA

-336 IVMSRGDFTGRENH
+336 IVMSRGDFKGREI
-350 NVQ
+350 

>member
-1 MIQEI
+1 MIETI
-6 FRKVDEG
+6 FKKIDEG
-13 RGLERDDIRYL
+13 RGLDREELRYL
-24 LENRESVE
+24 LENREALE
-32 EAVFEKARAMTDLH
+32 EVVFEKARAVSDRH

-53 RGLIEFTN
+53 RGLIEFSN
-61 HCHNNCYYCGIR
+61 YCHNNCYYCGIR
-73 RDNDEVERYRI
+73 RGNDEVDRYRL
-84 TPEELEAAVAV
+84 TTEEMEAAVAV
-95 GAEAGFQTFVLQ
+95 GAQAGFQTFVLQ
-107 GGEDAYFTD
+107 GGEDDYFTD
-116 ERLADWVRRI
+116 ERLAEWLRRI
-126 KKIQPSCAITL
+126 KRIQPGCAITL
-137 SVGERSMES
+137 SVGERSRQS

-161 HETYDPAHYK
+161 HETYDSEHYK
-171 KLHPKEMDQ
+171 KLHPKEMD
-180 QKRMK
+180 RERRLA
-185 CLMDLKAL
+185 CLNELKAL

-206 YQTIENLVEDF
+206 YQSTENLVEDF
-217 MFLQE
+217 MFLQKL
-222 FQPAMIGIGP
+222 QPAMIGIGP

-272 AMQTLAEDGRNRGI
+272 AMQTLAADGRNRGI

-296 LSPPRVRK
+296 LSPPRVRE

-320 ENLRDLKEQIA
+320 ENLRDLKAQIA

-336 IVMSRGDFTGRENH
+336 IVMSRGDFKGREI
-350 NVQ
+350 

>member
-1 MIQEI
+1 MIETI
-6 FRKVDEG
+6 FKRIDEG
-13 RGLERDDIRYL
+13 RGLEREDLRYL
-24 LENRESVE
+24 LENRETVE
-32 EAVFEKARAMTDLH
+32 EAVFEKARALTERH

-61 HCHNNCYYCGIR
+61 CCHNNCYYCGIR
-73 RDNDEVERYRI
+73 RDNDEVARYRL
-84 TPEELEAAVAV
+84 TTEEMEAAVAV
-95 GAEAGFQTFVLQ
+95 GAQAGFQTFVLQ

-116 ERLADWVRRI
+116 ERLVDWLGRI
-126 KKIQPSCAITL
+126 KKIQPGCAITL
-137 SVGERSMES
+137 SVGERSRQS

-161 HETYDPAHYK
+161 HETYDPEHYK

-180 QKRMK
+180 ERRLA
-185 CLMDLKAL
+185 CLYELKAL

-206 YQTIENLVEDF
+206 YQSTENLVEDF
-217 MFLQE
+217 MFLQKL
-222 FQPAMIGIGP
+222 QPAMIGIGP

-248 VELTAMCI
+248 VELTAICI

-272 AMQTLAEDGRNRGI
+272 AMQTLAADGRNRGI

-320 ENLRDLKEQIA
+320 ENLRDLKAQIA

-336 IVMSRGDFTGRENH
+336 IVMSRGDFTGREI
-350 NVQ
+350 

>member
-1 MIQEI
+1 MIETI
-6 FRKVDEG
+6 FKKIDEG
-13 RGLERDDIRYL
+13 RGLEREDLRYL
-24 LENRESVE
+24 LENRETVE
-32 EAVFEKARAMTDLH
+32 EAVFEKARALTERH
-46 FHKKIYV
+46 FHRKIYV

-61 HCHNNCYYCGIR
+61 YCHNNCYYCGIR
-73 RDNDEVERYRI
+73 RDNDEVARYRL
-84 TPEELEAAVAV
+84 TTEEMEAAVAV

-116 ERLADWVRRI
+116 ERLADWLERI
-126 KKIQPSCAITL
+126 KKIQPGCAITL
-137 SVGERSMES
+137 SVGERSRQS

-161 HETYDPAHYK
+161 HETYDPEHYK
-171 KLHPKEMDQ
+171 KLHPKEMD
-180 QKRMK
+180 RDRRLA
-185 CLMDLKAL
+185 CLYELKAL

-206 YQTIENLVEDF
+206 YQSTENLVEDF
-217 MFLQE
+217 MFLQKL
-222 FQPAMIGIGP
+222 QPAMIGIGP

-272 AMQTLAEDGRNRGI
+272 AMQTLAADGRNRGI

-296 LSPPRVRK
+296 LSPPRVRE

-320 ENLRDLKEQIA
+320 ENLRDLKAQIA

-336 IVMSRGDFTGRENH
+336 IVMSRGDFTGREI
-350 NVQ
+350 

>member
-1 MIQEI
+1 MIETI
-6 FRKVDEG
+6 FKKIDEG
-13 RGLERDDIRYL
+13 RGLEREDLRYL
-24 LENRESVE
+24 LENRETVE
-32 EAVFEKARAMTDLH
+32 EAVFEKARAITERY

-61 HCHNNCYYCGIR
+61 YCHNNCYYCGIR
-73 RDNDEVERYRI
+73 RDNDEVARYRL
-84 TPEELEAAVAV
+84 TTEEMEAAVVV

-116 ERLADWVRRI
+116 ERLADWLGRI
-126 KKIQPSCAITL
+126 KKIQPGCAITL
-137 SVGERSMES
+137 SVGERSRQS
-146 YARLKEAGADRFLLR
+146 YARLKDAGADRFLLR
-161 HETYDPAHYK
+161 HETYDPEHYK
-171 KLHPKEMDQ
+171 KLHPKEMD
-180 QKRMK
+180 RDRRLA
-185 CLMDLKAL
+185 CLYELKAL

-206 YQTIENLVEDF
+206 YQSTENLVEDF
-217 MFLQE
+217 LFLQKL
-222 FQPAMIGIGP
+222 QPAMIGIGP

-256 AILRLLFPTAN
+256 AILRLLFPAAN

-272 AMQTLAEDGRNRGI
+272 AMQTLAADGRNRGI

-296 LSPPRVRK
+296 LSPPRVRE

-320 ENLRDLKEQIA
+320 ENLRDLKAQIA

-336 IVMSRGDFTGRENH
+336 IVMSRGDFTGREI
-350 NVQ
+350 

>member
-1 MIQEI
+1 MIETI
-6 FRKVDEG
+6 FKRIDEG
-13 RGLERDDIRYL
+13 RGLDRKELRYL
-24 LENRESVE
+24 LENREDLE
-32 EAVFEKARAMTDLH
+32 EAVFEKARAVADRH

-61 HCHNNCYYCGIR
+61 YCHNNCYYCGIR
-73 RDNDEVERYRI
+73 RGNDEVDRYRL
-84 TPEELEAAVAV
+84 TTEEMEAAVAV
-95 GAEAGFQTFVLQ
+95 GAQAGFQTFVLQ

-116 ERLADWVRRI
+116 ERLADWLRRI
-126 KKIQPSCAITL
+126 KKIQPGCAITL
-137 SVGERSMES
+137 SVGERSRQS

-171 KLHPKEMDQ
+171 KLHPTEMD
-180 QKRMK
+180 RERRLA
-185 CLMDLKAL
+185 CLNELKAL

-206 YQTIENLVEDF
+206 YQSTENLVEDF
-217 MFLQE
+217 IFLQKL
-222 FQPAMIGIGP
+222 QPAMIGIGP

-272 AMQTLAEDGRNRGI
+272 AMQTLAADGRNRGI

-296 LSPPRVRK
+296 LSPPRVRE

-320 ENLRDLKEQIA
+320 ENLRDLKAQIA

-336 IVMSRGDFTGRENH
+336 IVMSRGDFKGREI
-350 NVQ
+350 